1 MTTYAIEPY
10 AEAVLAQ
17 LRDAP
22 FSEADVF
29 DSGIPRGVDRPQR
42 YLLAFV
48 GFDAVDARLA
58 GAEANHDVTIILRG
72 VGTTPREARA
82 AADHGRSRLIGA
94 RLIVPGRASAIIR
107 FAGSRVEPI
116 GFDPDVGDGRWFH
129 EDEFAWFTTPTT
141 GGPDAPDA

>member
-1 MTTYAIEPY
+1 MTTYDIQPY
-10 AEAVLAQ
+10 ADAVLER
-17 LRDAP
+17 LRAAP

-58 GAEANHDVTIILRG
+58 GAEANHQVVVIVRS

-82 AADHGRSRLIGA
+82 AADHARARLIGA
-94 RLIVPGRASAIIR
+94 RLAVPGRASAIIR

-129 EDEFAWFTTPTT
+129 EDEFAWFTTPTP
-141 GGPDAPDA
+141 GGPDALDA